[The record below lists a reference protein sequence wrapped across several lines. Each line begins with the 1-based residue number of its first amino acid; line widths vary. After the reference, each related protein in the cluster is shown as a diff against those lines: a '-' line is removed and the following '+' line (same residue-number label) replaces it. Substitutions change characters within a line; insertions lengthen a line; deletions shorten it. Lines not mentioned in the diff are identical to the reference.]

1 MGLRQWN
8 VLGFEL
14 FNLGKV
20 ASVENKFKLF

>member
-14 FNLGKV
+14 FKLDKV
-20 ASVENKFKLF
+20 TSVENKFKLF